1 MEQTYK
7 HNEPTRNEPMTAKSN
22 GYIECI
28 AITIPK
34 HANTGVV
41 WKHMSVITE
50 KKYNQKH
57 K

>member
-1 MEQTYK
+1 MEKTYN

-34 HANTGVV
+34 HANTGTV

-50 KKYNQKH
+50 KKYNQKA
-57 K
+57 